1 MLEEI
6 TLRCL
11 MNKEY
16 YNKYLNSKDPIKR
29 EKIEKDKKFYRKR
42 ICDLTKQLLLND
54 NPPEINLELK
64 STFENYS
71 ISCINYFKN
80 LDKTDIIQND
90 YLEYNNVDNTNNIEI
105 NGEEEGEGEEK
116 GDIENS
122 NKLFM
127 RSIKVNEPNT
137 LEKFIKRKS
146 TKVVTKMII
155 PMQKNINL
163 KDPLLK
169 NKGIRKKN
177 NITNKYDEKVI
188 EEKDIEK
195 EKI

>member
-1 MLEEI
+1 MIEEI
-6 TLRCL
+6 TLRYL

-90 YLEYNNVDNTNNIEI
+90 YLEYNNTDNTDNTNNLEI
-105 NGEEEGEGEEK
+105 NGEGEGEGE
-116 GDIENS
+116 IENS

-127 RSIKVNEPNT
+127 RSIKVKEPNS
-137 LEKFIKRKS
+137 LDKFIKRKS
-146 TKVVTKMII
+146 TKIVTKMII

-188 EEKDIEK
+188 QEKDIEK